1 MGGKGG
7 KGVEKEKVDMG
18 RNGWKRGGKG
28 GIKEEKCKGN
38 ERKGK
43 RGKRRK

>member
-7 KGVEKEKVDMG
+7 KGAEKEKVDMG

-28 GIKEEKCKGN
+28 ENKGGKMK
-38 ERKGK
+38 RK
-43 RGKRRK
+43 